1 LTMHKTSETV
11 KNKSKK
17 YKNFSLTSLG
27 WELALPIFGGVFIGY
42 QLDQI
47 LVKSRYFFTISFLV
61 FGIVVGYYNLYK
73 LIDLEMLR
81 NKKEKRNLKDRGE
94 A

>member
-1 LTMHKTSETV
+1 MAINSNNRKQ
-11 KNKSKK
+11 NKKFR
-17 YKNFSLTSLG
+17 NISLTSLG

-42 QLDQI
+42 EIDQALINSKHLFTVSLLI
-47 LVKSRYFFTISFLV
+47 L
-61 FGIVVGYYNLYK
+61 GILIGYYNLYK

-81 NKKEKRNLKDRGE
+81 IKASKRKVEDKGE

>member
-1 LTMHKTSETV
+1 MTLKSDNR
-11 KNKSKK
+11 KPNKKFR
-17 YKNFSLTSLG
+17 NISLTSLG

-42 QLDQI
+42 QIDQS
-47 LVKSRYFFTISFLV
+47 LVNSKYFFTVSLLIL
-61 FGIVVGYYNLYK
+61 GILIGYYNLYK

-81 NKKEKRNLKDRGE
+81 IKASKRKVEDKGE

>member
-1 LTMHKTSETV
+1 MTMHKTSETV